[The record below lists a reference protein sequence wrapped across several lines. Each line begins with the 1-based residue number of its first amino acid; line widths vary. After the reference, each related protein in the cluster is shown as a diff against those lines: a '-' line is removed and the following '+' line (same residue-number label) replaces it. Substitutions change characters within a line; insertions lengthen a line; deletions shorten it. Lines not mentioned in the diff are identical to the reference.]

1 MSVPLLF
8 YDCYNAQKM
17 KFSIKDF
24 FSKCDQICRKLRIWS
39 HLLKKFWM
47 ENFIFCAVLLM
58 RLLSYSFIE
67 HCIKD
72 ARIRVFTDPY
82 SPVFSHIL
90 CSGGKISEICFHKY
104 PYSFKNYLNQ
114 CNWMNFHENEISL
127 KRNYEV
133 LRQQVYQSEKSIGT
147 HLLSKTWKSSIP
159 ILGAVFNNKDSRS
172 TWASKMTVQMS
183 DSIMIFYGNS
193 STVSFCWHEWIAR
206 FSVVVCHN

>member
-1 MSVPLLF
+1 MREYGFSLTRIVPYSRIFYVWRKNQWILSSQISLLF
-8 YDCYNAQKM
+8 QK
-17 KFSIKDF
+17 
-24 FSKCDQICRKLRIWS
+24 
-39 HLLKKFWM
+39 
-47 ENFIFCAVLLM
+47 
-58 RLLSYSFIE
+58 LSESMY
-67 HCIKD
+67 
-72 ARIRVFTDPY
+72 
-82 SPVFSHIL
+82 
-90 CSGGKISEICFHKY
+90 
-104 PYSFKNYLNQ
+104 
-114 CNWMNFHENEISL
+114 WMNFHENEISL

-193 STVSFCWHEWIAR
+193 STVSFCWREWIAR